1 MLGSSVPKSRALPG
15 VFLLSAGRNP
25 QGPHKHVLIRTRIII
40 STSATKPRS
49 YHGKTWGSS
58 HSQLE
63 LGSAHQVLSGCFFSV
78 LFMGSKPIRE
88 QQHSMQ
94 SFWGNDPT
102 SPAVLRNAPQVLQ
115 DQGTATEGG
124 QHRAEEL
131 AMLRAAACSRLENE
145 ACWLVA
151 AFYTKKPQVIYF

>member
-1 MLGSSVPKSRALPG
+1 MLGSNAPKSWAPLG
-15 VFLLSAGRNP
+15 VLLLSAGRNP
-25 QGPHKHVLIRTRIII
+25 QGPGKHIMIRTNHQQHI
-40 STSATKPRS
+40 SDQTQKLSREDRGLIPKPTGTRLRM
-49 YHGKTWGSS
+49 SS
-58 HSQLE
+58 FIW
-63 LGSAHQVLSGCFFSV
+63 VFFSV
-78 LFMGSKPIRE
+78 LFMASNPTWK

-124 QHRAEEL
+124 RRRAEEL
-131 AMLRAAACSRLENE
+131 VMLRAAACSRLENE